1 MGLAPGALA
10 RIHFSPQPDMTK
22 PSFWM
27 RAAART
33 HRQRVMTI
41 RALASI
47 GLLALAGGARADE
60 PLAAQPLAGTA
71 TLRSMRAD
79 GPWTDL
85 LALSQAEPGH
95 ASPNAA
101 AAGPDAVLA
110 PPPKPA
116 LFTGSDAHK
125 YLGLGTVVL
134 VGLTAA
140 TAPGEGCEHNCTGKT
155 QRQTSGTTHTRL
167 ARATAAM
174 AAATVTSG
182 LLVHWDDFHL
192 KDGLSDP
199 DNQHV
204 LLGLAGSILMLYAV
218 NKSMHST
225 VPTQHAVFAEVGG
238 AAMAVAIKLTW

>member
-1 MGLAPGALA
+1 
-10 RIHFSPQPDMTK
+10 
-22 PSFWM
+22 
-27 RAAART
+27 
-33 HRQRVMTI
+33 
-41 RALASI
+41 
-47 GLLALAGGARADE
+47 
-60 PLAAQPLAGTA
+60 
-71 TLRSMRAD
+71 MRAD
-79 GPWTDL
+79 GPWSDL
-85 LALSQAEPGH
+85 LALSQADPGL
-95 ASPNAA
+95 ASQNAA
-101 AAGPDAVLA
+101 AAVPGAVLA
-110 PPPKPA
+110 PPAKPA
-116 LFTGSDAHK
+116 LFTGSDVHK

-140 TAPGEGCEHNCTGKT
+140 TAPGGGCEHNCTSNT
-155 QRQTSGTTHTRL
+155 PRQTSGTTHTRL

-218 NKSMHST
+218 NKSMHSA

>member
-1 MGLAPGALA
+1 
-10 RIHFSPQPDMTK
+10 
-22 PSFWM
+22 
-27 RAAART
+27 
-33 HRQRVMTI
+33 
-41 RALASI
+41 
-47 GLLALAGGARADE
+47 
-60 PLAAQPLAGTA
+60 
-71 TLRSMRAD
+71 MRAD
-79 GPWTDL
+79 GPWSDL
-85 LALSQAEPGH
+85 LALSQADPGL
-95 ASPNAA
+95 ASQNAA
-101 AAGPDAVLA
+101 AAVPGAVLA
-110 PPPKPA
+110 PPAKPA
-116 LFTGSDAHK
+116 VFTGSDVHK

-140 TAPGEGCEHNCTGKT
+140 TAPGGGCEHNCTSNT
-155 QRQTSGTTHTRL
+155 PRQTSGTTHTRL

-218 NKSMHST
+218 NKSMHSA